1 MDIQLDGKVVQV
13 LPEQR
18 GSGKNGEWVKN
29 SFVLEYSDGGYM
41 SKLCLEVYDAEKWE
55 KMKSCAVVGA
65 DVHVRFSVSSRE
77 WNRKWFTTA
86 RCFYCSASGIQQQ
99 QLQSAPVQ
107 SPVPNAQPAPAVSS
121 APSKSDDLPF

>member
-1 MDIQLDGKVVQV
+1 MDIQLDGKVVQI

-18 GSGKNGEWVKN
+18 GSGKKGEWVKN

-77 WNRKWFTTA
+77 WNGKWFTTA
-86 RCFYCSASGIQQQ
+86 RCFYCSASGTQ
-99 QLQSAPVQ
+99 QLQSSAPVQ
-107 SPVPNAQPAPAVSS
+107 SPVPNAQPAAVSS
-121 APSKSDDLPF
+121 APSKPDDLPF